1 MKWRKFSWWFCVVK
15 QDQYVPKTIHQCK
28 TRFAVRSVILTWKT
42 CLPCNLQ
49 HLVLQDRILVGRIT
63 TVKKKKACTGGP
75 GTDNCQHTCQ
85 VLIQG
90 TFMCNEYEEQWVLND
105 NWNNIWS
112 VVLCLWNHIQNH
124 RVKSLLNLWMGHSC
138 CKNSQMCLINPLNL
152 ITQVLLPILPWC
164 NHDLEGQTFFFL
176 CVPCCLMYYNLD

>member
-1 MKWRKFSWWFCVVK
+1 
-15 QDQYVPKTIHQCK
+15 
-28 TRFAVRSVILTWKT
+28 
-42 CLPCNLQ
+42 
-49 HLVLQDRILVGRIT
+49 
-63 TVKKKKACTGGP
+63 
-75 GTDNCQHTCQ
+75 
-85 VLIQG
+85 
-90 TFMCNEYEEQWVLND
+90 MCNEYEEQWVLND

-164 NHDLEGQTFFFL
+164 NHDLEGQTFFFYASHVAWCITTWIKGRPGTFCNVLWTSHNASHYAGMTLHLLLQDVIPDCIL
-176 CVPCCLMYYNLD
+176 CCIVKSVTAVL